1 MKGKK
6 RLLATLTSL
15 AMLIGCI
22 ALPVSAD
29 SSDVVTTWE
38 ELKDAIADTSVD
50 YVKLGADITTEGVI
64 EISSGR
70 DFEIQ
75 MEGHT
80 LRREIY
86 SQSASGQVI
95 HVASGGKLNIV
106 GFQLASGSGR
116 GTITGG
122 FAVDG
127 GGIKNEGQL
136 VISYVDI
143 INNNAGDTAAADSS
157 HGGGIWNSGALS
169 LSVCS
174 ISGNKSDD
182 GGGIFNAESGTIDLD
197 DVTVSENTSLLHGGG
212 GITNYG
218 SITFLSENT
227 ITGNTSKSNGGGVWN
242 NGGFIIDRPNNKL
255 VIKDN
260 DSTAYFNDN
269 LYLYKDT
276 LITLSTNAELISGTE
291 IYVSVEKAPRR
302 ITYNWNA
309 GENQDMV
316 MAEGNMELGFS
327 NGELTSK
334 ATYVKREWVDNKIK
348 ETSLPI
354 PDDAFRTSS
363 FQQMLDHT
371 SNGAVRFQD
380 CWLYVDANTDWQV
393 FLSVT
398 GTVNL
403 VIKDDV
409 TFQTNKGIEVLDG
422 STLNIY
428 GQKADSGTI
437 IAKAENEDDPGRA
450 GIGGKEDNSNGNIVI
465 HGGTITAAGATE
477 GAGIGTGDEAGANG
491 GSIVIYGGTITATG
505 GKLAAGI
512 GGGDGSSGGPI
523 TIYGGT
529 VTANAGEQGAGI
541 GSGEDTNSNNITI
554 YGGTITANGGRNTV
568 MEGGAGIGS
577 GEAGENCATIKIY
590 GGEIHANGG
599 DGAPG
604 IGCGSGASIVR
615 KSTDTGT
622 IEIHG
627 GSVYAYGG
635 CTGAGIGGG
644 DSSNSNQT
652 ILIKG
657 GYVEACAAKAQDQVT
672 SSDGAAGIGAGCGGS
687 LSGDFEGSITIT
699 GGTVKAYAS
708 GWNFDSYAKHP
719 LGAAGIGGGYK
730 GHLIGSVTISGGDV
744 EAVGRAGGA
753 GIGGGSECEQKGS
766 VEIKGTA
773 KVKVTVEDT
782 EYANDYSHKVQMIGY
797 GEVQN
802 GKHPEQGPLTLGGN
816 MMVWFENHDVVTA
829 DKRIETCRTNDRA
842 YYWLYIEPCTHQGH
856 TYNTTKTTHLERC
869 SHCATSFPTEAHN
882 FDQTGKCTVCG
893 YQRIVPSFK
902 GHTVL
907 LSDRIGLNFFVDL
920 SGLTSEERN
929 SSYMTFRITGRGE
942 VTDQDDV
949 DAGYTRTYEGKV
961 CYGFTAE
968 INAIQMA
975 DTITATFNYQQ
986 DGEWKTVVDTYSV
999 KQYCDKFMTDWNNRV
1014 NNNEQ
1019 HSAEDTK
1026 AKPVIEALADYGHY
1040 LQLYLKSFRGWNF
1053 DPETGYT
1060 EMVSSYN
1067 TVYSASEL
1075 SRAYTETNS
1084 KKIRLN
1090 NDPNSDIKAVTYS
1103 LNFDSETCIN
1113 VYFEMNEGKDYAGRF
1128 SVSSLGNTQF
1138 WYTTPGHPG
1147 ELPTGETAS
1156 LERLSD
1162 GRYRL
1167 KIKGILAQ
1175 NLDRDFTFVVSTD
1188 ATDPESFTAMVT
1200 VSALSYVN
1208 ALAADGRPEE
1218 SKNAAAAFYR
1228 YYEATRDF

>member
-1 MKGKK
+1 
-6 RLLATLTSL
+6 
-15 AMLIGCI
+15 MLIGCI
-22 ALPVSAD
+22 AMPVSAD
-29 SSDVVTTWE
+29 SSNVVTTWE

-64 EISSGR
+64 EISFGR

-80 LRREIY
+80 LRREIN
-86 SQSASGQVI
+86 SQSDSGQVI
-95 HVASGGKLNIV
+95 HVASGGNLYIV

-136 VISYVDI
+136 DISYVDI

-182 GGGIFNAESGTIDLD
+182 GGGIYNAESGTIDLD
-197 DVTVSENTSLLHGGG
+197 DVTISENTSLLHGGG

-218 SITFLSENT
+218 SLTFMSENT

-242 NGGFIIDRPNNKL
+242 NGGFIIDMPNNKL

-269 LYLYKDT
+269 LYLYGT
-276 LITLSTNAELISGTE
+276 TVITLTTNAELISGTE
-291 IYVSVEKAPRR
+291 IYVSVEKAARK

-334 ATYVKREWVDNKIK
+334 DTYVKREWVDNKIK

-354 PDDAFRTSS
+354 PDNAYRTSDL
-363 FQQMLDHT
+363 QQMLDHI
-371 SNGAVRFQD
+371 SNGAVRFHD
-380 CWLYVDANTDWQV
+380 CWLYVDANTDWQL

-409 TFQTNKGIEVLDG
+409 TFQTDKGIEVLDG

-437 IAKAENEDDPGRA
+437 IAKAENKDDPGRA

-477 GAGIGTGDEAGANG
+477 GAGIGAGDEAGAYG

-554 YGGTITANGGRNTV
+554 YGGKITVNGGRNSS

-604 IGCGSGASIVR
+604 IGSGSGASIVR
-615 KSTDTGT
+615 KSTDTGR

-627 GSVYAYGG
+627 GTVYAYGG
-635 CTGAGIGGG
+635 CKGAGIGGG
-644 DSSNSNQT
+644 ESSNSNQT
-652 ILIKG
+652 ILIEG
-657 GYVEACAAKAQDQVT
+657 GYVEAYAAKAHDQVT
-672 SSDGAAGIGAGCGGS
+672 SSDGAAGIGAGCGGP

-708 GWNFDSYAKHP
+708 GQIFDSYAKHP
-719 LGAAGIGGGYK
+719 LGAAGIGGGYQ
-730 GHLIGSVTISGGDV
+730 GHLTGSVTISGGDV

-753 GIGGGSECEQKGS
+753 AIGAGSECEQKGS

-773 KVKVTVEDT
+773 KVRLKIVDN
-782 EYANDYSHKVQMIGY
+782 EYANDYSHKVQVIGY

-802 GKHPEQGPLTLGGN
+802 GNHSEQGPLTLGGN
-816 MMVWFENHDVVTA
+816 MMVWIEDHDVVPA
-829 DKRIETCRTNDRA
+829 DQRVETCRTNNRA
-842 YYWLYIEPCTHQGH
+842 YYWFYIEPCTHQGH
-856 TYNTTKTTHLERC
+856 TYTTTKTTHLEMC
-869 SHCATSFPTEAHN
+869 SYCDTTFQTEAHT
-882 FDQTGKCTVCG
+882 FDQNGKCTVCG
-893 YQRIVPSFK
+893 YQRVFPAYK
-902 GHTVL
+902 GHSVL
-907 LSDRIGLNFFVDL
+907 LKEGKIGLNFYMDL
-920 SGLTSEERN
+920 SGLTDEEKAG
-929 SSYMTFRITGRGE
+929 SYMKFDIAGKGE
-942 VTDQDDV
+942 VTEQDNY
-949 DAGYTRTYEGKV
+949 DANSFVTLEGKT
-961 CYGFTAE
+961 CNGFTAE

-975 DTITATFNYQQ
+975 DEITATFYYYQ
-986 DGEWKTVVDTYSV
+986 DGEWKTVVNTYSV
-999 KQYCDKFMTDWNNRV
+999 KQYCDDFTDKWNKQ
-1014 NNNEQ
+1014 ES
-1019 HSAEDTK
+1019 HSDADTK
-1026 AKPVIEALADYGHY
+1026 AKPLIEALADYGHY
-1040 LQLYLKSFRGWNF
+1040 LQIYLKGIRGWNF
-1053 DPETGYT
+1053 DPENGYT
-1060 EMVSSYN
+1060 EMS
-1067 TVYSASEL
+1067 TVYKTYTDDALASEVTRVRNAGKGHPITI
-1075 SRAYTETNS
+1075 SNS
-1084 KKIRLN
+1084 Q
-1090 NDPNSDIKAVTYS
+1090 NSDIKKITYS
-1103 LNFDSETCIN
+1103 LTFDSDTCIN
-1113 VYFEMNEGKDYAGRF
+1113 VYFEMNDGAAYDGHF
-1128 SVSSLGNTQF
+1128 SIVGLDNNQYWFADTS
-1138 WYTTPGHPG
+1138 TPH
-1147 ELPTGETAS
+1147 EYSTGEILTM
-1156 LERLSD
+1156 EKMSD
-1162 GRYRL
+1162 GRYRV
-1167 KIKGILAQ
+1167 KISGINAQ
-1175 NLDRDFTFVVSTD
+1175 HLDNEYDFKVVTEVASGTD
-1188 ATDPESFTAMVT
+1188 SYTASVNVT
-1200 VSALSYVN
+1200 GLSYVYS
-1208 ALAADGRPEE
+1208 LTADG
-1218 SKNAAAAFYR
+1218 KDADTKKAAVAIFRYFEAAKQY
-1228 YYEATRDF
+1228 TGNS

>member
-6 RLLATLTSL
+6 RLLATLTSV

-22 ALPVSAD
+22 AMPVSAD
-29 SSDVVTTWE
+29 SSNVVTTWE

-50 YVKLGADITTEGVI
+50 YVKLGADITTDDVI
-64 EISSGR
+64 DIPSGKNVSI
-70 DFEIQ
+70 DTNGYTI
-75 MEGHT
+75 
-80 LRREIY
+80 RREIY
-86 SQSASGQVI
+86 SQSASG
-95 HVASGGKLNIV
+95 HVFHVCSDAVLDITRSDPNRGH
-106 GFQLASGSGR
+106 

-122 FAVDG
+122 FAING
-127 GGIKNEGQL
+127 GAIKNEGTL
-136 VISYVDI
+136 YVSYVDI
-143 INNNAGDTAAADSS
+143 INNNTGETTDTDNS
-157 HGGGIWNSGALS
+157 HGGAIWNSGELYI
-169 LSVCS
+169 SVS
-174 ISGNKSDD
+174 EISGNKSDD
-182 GGGIFNAESGTIDLD
+182 GGGIFNTADGTI
-197 DVTVSENTSLLHGGG
+197 VFNGVSITGNTSLLHGGG

-218 SITFLSENT
+218 SLTFMSENT

-269 LYLYKDT
+269 LYLYGT
-276 LITLSTNAELISGTE
+276 TVITLKTNAELISGTE
-291 IYVSVEKAPRR
+291 IYVSVEKASRK

-334 ATYVKREWVDNKIK
+334 ETYVKREWVDNKIK

-354 PDDAFRTSS
+354 PEGVTLIRTSDH
-363 FQQMLDHT
+363 QAVQDHLD
-371 SNGAVRFQD
+371 NGAVRFQD
-380 CWLYVDANTDWQV
+380 CWILVDCNTVWED
-393 FLSVT
+393 FLAVY

-477 GAGIGTGDEAGANG
+477 GAGIGTGDEAGTAG
-491 GSIVIYGGTITATG
+491 GSIVIYGGTVTATG

-512 GGGDGSSGGPI
+512 GGGDGSTGGPI

-541 GSGEDTNSNNITI
+541 GSGEDTDSNNITI
-554 YGGTITANGGRNTV
+554 YGGKITANGGRNSV

-604 IGCGSGASIVR
+604 IGSGSGASIVR

-627 GSVYAYGG
+627 GTVYAYGG
-635 CTGAGIGGG
+635 CKGAGIGGG
-644 DSSNSNQT
+644 ESSNSNQT
-652 ILIKG
+652 ILIEG
-657 GYVEACAAKAQDQVT
+657 GYVEAHAAKAHDQVT

-687 LSGDFEGSITIT
+687 LSGDFEGNITIT

-708 GWNFDSYAKHP
+708 GWIFDNYAKHP

-730 GHLIGSVTISGGDV
+730 GHLTGSVTISGGDV

-753 GIGGGSECEQKGS
+753 AIGAGSECEQKGS

-773 KVKVTVEDT
+773 KVRLKIVDN
-782 EYANDYSHKVQMIGY
+782 EYANDYSHKVQVIGY

-802 GKHPEQGPLTLGGN
+802 GNHSEQGPLTLGGN
-816 MMVWFENHDVVTA
+816 MMVWIENNDVVPA
-829 DKRIETCRTNDRA
+829 DQRVETCRTNNRT
-842 YYWLYIEPCTHQGH
+842 YYWFYIEPCTHQGH
-856 TYNTTKTTHLERC
+856 TYTTNKTTHLEMC
-869 SHCATSFPTEAHN
+869 SYCDTTFQTEAHT
-882 FDQTGKCTVCG
+882 FDQNGKCTVCG
-893 YQRIVPSFK
+893 YQRVFPAYK
-902 GHTVL
+902 GHSVL
-907 LSDRIGLNFFVDL
+907 LKEGKIGLNFYMDL
-920 SGLTSEERN
+920 SGLTDEEKAG
-929 SSYMTFRITGRGE
+929 SYMKFDIAGKGE
-942 VTDQDDV
+942 VTEQDNY
-949 DAGYTRTYEGKV
+949 DANSFVTLEGKT
-961 CYGFTAE
+961 CNGFTAE
-968 INAIQMA
+968 IYAIQMA
-975 DTITATFNYQQ
+975 DEITATFYYYQ
-986 DGEWKTVVDTYSV
+986 DGEWKTVVNTYSV
-999 KQYCDKFMTDWNNRV
+999 KQYCDDFTDKWNKQ
-1014 NNNEQ
+1014 ES
-1019 HSAEDTK
+1019 HSDADTK
-1026 AKPVIEALADYGHY
+1026 AKPLIEALADYGHY
-1040 LQLYLKSFRGWNF
+1040 LQIYLKGIRGWNF
-1053 DPETGYT
+1053 DPENGYT
-1060 EMVSSYN
+1060 EMS
-1067 TVYSASEL
+1067 TVYTTYSDSEL
-1075 SRAYTETNS
+1075 SRAYTETVG
-1084 KKIRLN
+1084 KKISFN
-1090 NDPNSDIKAVTYS
+1090 NDPNSKIKAVTYS

-1113 VYFEMNEGKDYAGRF
+1113 VYFEMNEGKDYNGKLW
-1128 SVSSLGNTQF
+1128 VSSYGTAPF
-1138 WYTTPGHPG
+1138 WYASPGYPG
-1147 ELPTGETAS
+1147 ELSTGETAS

-1167 KIKGILAQ
+1167 KIKGIFAQ
-1175 NLDRDFTFVVSTD
+1175 NLNRDFTFVVSSD
-1188 ATDPESFTAMVT
+1188 AEPEGYMAMIT

-1228 YYEATRDF
+1228 YYEATRDFCEGDE